1 MTKTILITGTSSG
14 IGRETVKY
22 FLQKGWNVC
31 ATMRNVE
38 KENELDKL
46 SNVTLLRMDVNDEN
60 QVKQAILEGIEK
72 YGKID
77 AIVNNAGYTTLG
89 VFESAT
95 IEQIEQQFNTNVFG
109 VFRTIKAILPH
120 FRDNKGGVIVNV
132 SSLGGRMTF
141 PLYSLYHATKW
152 AVEGFSESISYEL
165 DALGI
170 KIKLIEPGSVKTDFN
185 GRSTVTLKSD
195 ITADYGSYEEKVLK
209 NYDVALKSG
218 SGAEPIEIA
227 KAIFEA
233 TTDSSNQLRY
243 PCPENENVNTM
254 LKMRQDMPFKDFK
267 GAIKS
272 MLEN

>member
-1 MTKTILITGTSSG
+1 MAKTILITGASSG
-14 IGRETVKY
+14 IGKETAKY
-22 FLQKGWNVC
+22 FSQKGWNVC
-31 ATMRNVE
+31 ATMRSIE
-38 KENELDKL
+38 RENELNRL
-46 SNVTLLRMDVNDEN
+46 TNVTLLKMDVNDNN
-60 QVKQAILEGIEK
+60 QVHQAIHDGIEK

-89 VFESAT
+89 IFESAT
-95 IEQIEQQFNTNVFG
+95 MDQIEQQFNTNVFG
-109 VFRTIKAILPH
+109 MFRTIKTILPH
-120 FRDNKGGVIVNV
+120 FRENRGGVIVNV

-165 DALGI
+165 GTLGI

-185 GRSTVTLKSD
+185 GRSTVVLESD
-195 ITADYGSYEEKVLK
+195 MKMHYSGYEEKVLK
-209 NYDVALKSG
+209 NYDAALQSG

-233 TTDSSNQLRY
+233 TTDGTNQLRY
-243 PCPENENVNTM
+243 PCPNNENVNTM
-254 LKMRQDMPFKDFK
+254 LKMRQDMPFEDFK
-267 GAIKS
+267 EAIKS